1 MITNDYG
8 AGVGIVWL
16 MLVECSGSENSL
28 EECSHY
34 GWGVHACPHALDVA
48 IECDPP
54 ENGILL

>member
-8 AGVGIVWL
+8 AGVGIIWL
-16 MLVECSGSENSL
+16 FNVDCLGSENSL
-28 EECSHY
+28 DECSHA
-34 GWGVHACPHALDVA
+34 GWGVHYCLHDHDVA